1 MTVRLIVDGDEHV
14 VEDGS
19 TVRVQEGVVE
29 VSTVLRILSKRE
41 VEKLLAPEVPVFL
54 SRAEEEFLWSFPPI
68 RFSSD
73 KARAK
78 YEPMVPVV
86 WDTLDGGNWYPTKD
100 IASVV
105 MAMCCPTRPWS
116 EVMNE
121 TGYLLERM
129 SREYPG
135 HVQWAPVS
143 DKSSGNPGSPRK
155 YRRLK

>member
-54 SRAEEEFLWSFPPI
+54 SRAEEPPCPPPTI
-68 RFSSD
+68 RFMGRKS
-73 KARAK
+73 RAK

-105 MAMCCPTRPWS
+105 MAMCCPTRPLS
-116 EVMNE
+116 EVMSE